1 MNTHITYVKQIC
13 YPSKGPIF
21 RLVSDYDKFSDG
33 LNLTICIFYW
43 MSSLT
48 LDSLLD
54 LAVKPILGIG
64 VSGFN
69 EPVLCVLFS
78 NAYPIMMTS
87 VSLIGFCFNRHKTF
101 I

>member
-1 MNTHITYVKQIC
+1 MTNL
-13 YPSKGPIF
+13 SG
-21 RLVSDYDKFSDG
+21 SDG

-48 LDSLLD
+48 LASLLD

-64 VSGFN
+64 VSGFY

-87 VSLIGFCFNRHKTF
+87 VSLSLGFVSTDTRPSFKYFEPGLLVC
-101 I
+101 